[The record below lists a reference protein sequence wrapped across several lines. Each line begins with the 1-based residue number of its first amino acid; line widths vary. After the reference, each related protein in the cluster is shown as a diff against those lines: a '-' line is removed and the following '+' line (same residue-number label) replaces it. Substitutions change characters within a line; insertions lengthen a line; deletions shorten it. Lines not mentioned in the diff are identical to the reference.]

1 MIVIVKSGPETPEG
15 KRAVKLSR
23 DMAADLVL
31 LQNGVYFACKDR
43 LEGFCGTVHVLE
55 DDCRLRGL
63 TDDDL
68 ERDIVMID
76 YGRFIDLMIDEEK
89 VVGML

>member
-15 KRAVKLSR
+15 RRAVKLSR

-43 LEGFCGTVHVLE
+43 LEGFCGTVHALE

-63 TDDDL
+63 TENDL
-68 ERDIVMID
+68 ERDISMID
-76 YGRFIDLMIDEEK
+76 YERLIDLMVAEEK
-89 VVGML
+89 VLGML